1 MSVVAQGIAHKDSR
15 GHTYVRFNVQEVHVA
30 TPYDSAITALEEE
43 ITALTAA
50 LQVLR
55 RRSQEDTHKPNGTRL
70 SFNPDFAN
78 VKAYNEP
85 TNEEAVEAILEAAY
99 PEYLGTSRIVELG
112 PGLGGRNLNK
122 NSVRWVLKH
131 GVDAMRIEKMKQN
144 GRASYRIVK

>member
-1 MSVVAQGIAHKDSR
+1 M
-15 GHTYVRFNVQEVHVA
+15 A

-85 TNEEAVEAILEAAY
+85 TNENAVKRILASVHPQYIGA
-99 PEYLGTSRIVELG
+99 SRIVELG
-112 PGLGGRNLNK
+112 PTIGGRTLNR
-122 NSVRWVLKH
+122 NSVRWVLRN
-131 GVDAMRIEKMKQN
+131 GVDARIFDKQKEN
-144 GRASYRIVK
+144 GRVSYRLIL